1 MAGTEWM
8 SQRNGK
14 WYLCSD
20 GYTVC
25 PLDILYMLLP
35 NHGRDSTAANL
46 CFAHRHFKLP
56 AAENLSPPPTEQ
68 FTPEDL
74 IDAVIVLTLLCT
86 VVTVA
91 MVVSKAAW
99 DYFDPV
105 FATVTPAHKKWYI
118 VANLYKAFFL
128 AVMALSYRY
137 WVGAYMGFY
146 LDDFIML
153 PVKRCAMIYVATDVV
168 SLYMVPKL
176 PRSTIMHHV
185 VTTTLCLFVSAID
198 ITIAGWGGLLGISKM
213 TLLYG
218 MFSTIAF
225 PVNAYLA
232 LRVVYPNAK
241 WMTALVKFSLW
252 TYILCCAG
260 NWSTHVFWLIRIS
273 VNFELSIYSLLYILA
288 ISVMVYDDTVL
299 IRWLMKRSS
308 PMASTDDSKGNI
320 SILQCTPVGN
330 DKKTQL

>member
-1 MAGTEWM
+1 M
-8 SQRNGK
+8 SLRNGK

-20 GYTVC
+20 GYVMW
-25 PLDILYMLLP
+25 PLEMLNMLFP

-46 CFAHRHFKLP
+46 CFAPRHFKFP
-56 AAENLSPPPTEQ
+56 AAENLLPPPTEQ
-68 FTPEDL
+68 FMPGDL

-91 MVVSKAAW
+91 MVVTKAAW

-105 FATVTPAHKKWYI
+105 FGAVTPAHKKWYI

-128 AVMALSYRY
+128 AVSAFCHRY

-146 LDDFIML
+146 RDEFTLL
-153 PVKRCAMIYVATDVV
+153 PAKRIAMIYVATDVV

-185 VTTTLCLFVSAID
+185 VTTTLCLIVSAID
-198 ITIAGWGGLLGISKM
+198 LTIDGWGGMLGICKM

-241 WMTALVKFSLW
+241 WMTTLVKFSLW

-288 ISVMVYDDTVL
+288 ISAMVYDDTVL

-308 PMASTDDSKGNI
+308 PMASTDDSKGNV
-320 SILQCTPVGN
+320 SMLQCTPVGN
-330 DKKTQL
+330 DKKEQ